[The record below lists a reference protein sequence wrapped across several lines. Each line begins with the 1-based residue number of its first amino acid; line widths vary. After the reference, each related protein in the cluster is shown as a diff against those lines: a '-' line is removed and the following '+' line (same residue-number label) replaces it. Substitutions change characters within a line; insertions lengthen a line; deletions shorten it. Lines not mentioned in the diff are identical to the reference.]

1 MAEVTNGVRSGPR
14 PAAAA
19 VVTGF
24 DTPEAQAAAAA
35 LAGAGYRLCVLHAKP
50 EAAAVLAQLPG
61 HARLQ
66 HQSILTDLSD
76 AHAVHSAALEAR
88 ERLGQVTALLHV
100 VLSASAPSTSDAFEA
115 QHFMRDLQLGASAFL
130 GLALGLLPGML
141 ATQTGCLCVLTS
153 APAAGVSFANGAL
166 GAAASLGALLGAA
179 RQLADQCEGTQ
190 LRSIVLCTDAAVRGP
205 LSGPLLAAVA
215 RQLGAE
221 PGPDRLESGW
231 FSRLDAPKI
240 RGPIEFLRLPSSS
253 AASIGVNAASPT
265 ESPAASPRNDRVGE
279 KLAQT
284 FRAAFGLAPHVDVSK
299 CAVGSVP
306 RWDSLGHLKLM
317 MEVEQALRVRLPAEA
332 LGRIQSYRD
341 LEQAVRAYLPAQ

>member
-1 MAEVTNGVRSGPR
+1 
-14 PAAAA
+14 
-19 VVTGF
+19 VTGF
-24 DTPEAQAAAAA
+24 DTPESQAAAAA

-50 EAAAVLAQLPG
+50 EAAAALAQLPG

-76 AHAVHSAALEAR
+76 AHAVCSAALEAR

-100 VLSASAPSTSDAFEA
+100 VSPAAPSASDAFEP
-115 QHFMRDLQLGASAFL
+115 QQLLRDLQLGASAFL

-166 GAAASLGALLGAA
+166 GGAASLGALLGAT

-240 RGPIEFLRLPSSS
+240 RGPIEFLRLPPSPASSL
-253 AASIGVNAASPT
+253 GVNAS
-265 ESPAASPRNDRVGE
+265 SPAEAPVASSRNDRVGE

-284 FRAAFGLAPHVDVSK
+284 FRAAFGLAPHVDLSK
-299 CAVGSVP
+299 CAVGSVA